1 MKHLI
6 VCLAVAPRFKCSS
19 TQKRDC
25 LMPWRASFNIPWK
38 NYRTSYYSCLLN
50 FHLRQIHFVLPPPLK
65 KGKQLT
71 DGLIKKESIHCF
83 SMKIFFYEGR
93 FSVTRTKRQS
103 DSCYPPFP
111 NFTFLYL
118 SLHEGTPFGGKQR
131 QYFTWCCSV
140 KLALNIYNP
149 LQCSSGSA
157 CLCGT
162 ETKGQKE
169 TGKALTHRMVTT

>member
-1 MKHLI
+1 MLF
-6 VCLAVAPRFKCSS
+6 LSS
-19 TQKRDC
+19 K
-25 LMPWRASFNIPWK
+25 LS
-38 NYRTSYYSCLLN
+38 SV
-50 FHLRQIHFVLPPPLK
+50 RQIHFVLPPLK

-83 SMKIFFYEGR
+83 SMEIFFYEGR
-93 FSVTRTKRQS
+93 LSVTQTKRQS

-118 SLHEGTPFGGKQR
+118 SLHEGTPYGGKQR

-149 LQCSSGSA
+149 LQCSSSRSA

-169 TGKALTHRMVTT
+169 IGKALTHRMVTT